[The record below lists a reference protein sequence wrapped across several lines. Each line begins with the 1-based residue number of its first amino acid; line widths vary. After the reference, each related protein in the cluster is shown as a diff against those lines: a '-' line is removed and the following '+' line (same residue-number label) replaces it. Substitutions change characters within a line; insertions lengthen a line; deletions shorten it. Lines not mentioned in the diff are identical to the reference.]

1 MTSVMLNE
9 EASRGTEG
17 GETGRVAEDVVE
29 EIGGG
34 VGNL

>member
-1 MTSVMLNE
+1 MKKL
-9 EASRGTEG
+9 AGGTEG